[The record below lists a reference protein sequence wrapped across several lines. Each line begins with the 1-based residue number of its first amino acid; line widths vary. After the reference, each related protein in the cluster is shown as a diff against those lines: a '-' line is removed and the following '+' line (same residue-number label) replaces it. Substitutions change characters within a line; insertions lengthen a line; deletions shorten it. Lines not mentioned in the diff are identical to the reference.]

1 MPMKVSN
8 PSVNVARVIYIAL
21 CQLAGLA
28 IALST
33 PSIPL
38 WVGLFGGLIVAVFFI
53 LVESSMRNF
62 TLRGFSTATFGIG
75 VGLLCAFLLNR
86 AQIPE
91 LIKIAASPIQVE
103 GIGEA
108 LSLAFVVTSYASFA
122 FLGAVLA
129 LRSDQEEFSFIIPY
143 VRFRQD
149 AASGQ
154 LLILDAEVIMDGRL
168 PSLMAAGF
176 LTGRVLVPQFVLDE
190 LQVMANSPAAGKRQR
205 GQRGLEILSELQ
217 KNPAVPISI
226 QDSRGMA
233 EDESF
238 QGRLV
243 QTAKLLS
250 ARLITTD
257 ENLTKVAHLQGADII
272 NLNDLSDAL
281 KPSVVVGESVRL
293 ALVRAGKDDHQAVGY
308 MPDGTMIVVNHAI
321 GKIGTSQDVTVIST
335 LQTSAGEMVFAEL
348 NTKEEG

>member
-1 MPMKVSN
+1 MKATK
-8 PSVNVARVIYIAL
+8 PSVNVARVIYIIL
-21 CQLAGLA
+21 CLLAGVA
-28 IALST
+28 IARIA

-38 WVGLFGGLIVAVFFI
+38 WVGLFGGLLIAIFFI
-53 LVESSMRNF
+53 LVESSMRSF

-91 LIKIAASPIQVE
+91 LIEIAASPFEDQIE

-108 LSLAFVVTSYASFA
+108 LVLAFNVIAYASLA

-129 LRSDQEEFSFIIPY
+129 LRSDQEDFSFIIPY

-154 LLILDAEVIMDGRL
+154 LLILDAEVIIDGRL
-168 PSLMAAGF
+168 PGLLLAGF

-250 ARLITTD
+250 GRLISTD

-272 NLNDLSDAL
+272 NLNDLADAL

-321 GKIGTSQDVTVIST
+321 DKIGSSRDVTVIST
-335 LQTSAGEMVFAEL
+335 LQTSAGQMVFAEL
-348 NTKEEG
+348 NSKEEA

>member
-1 MPMKVSN
+1 MMRSSK
-8 PSVNVARVIYIAL
+8 PSVNVARVIYILL
-21 CQLAGLA
+21 CLLAGVA
-28 IALST
+28 IAVST
-33 PSIPL
+33 PTIEL
-38 WVGLFGGLIVAVFFI
+38 WVGLFGGLMVALFFI
-53 LVESSMRNF
+53 FVESSMRNF

-75 VGLLCAFLLNR
+75 VGLLCAFLLNK
-86 AQIPE
+86 AQVPK
-91 LIKIAASPIQVE
+91 LIEIAASPIEIDGV
-103 GIGEA
+103 GEA
-108 LSLAFVVTSYASFA
+108 LALAFTVISYASFA

-154 LLILDAEVIMDGRL
+154 VMILDAEVIMDGRI
-168 PSLMAAGF
+168 PSLLAAGF

-190 LQVMANSPAAGKRQR
+190 LQVMANSPSAGKRQR
-205 GQRGLEILSELQ
+205 GQRGLEILSDLQ
-217 KNPAVPISI
+217 KNPAVPVSI

-243 QTAKLLS
+243 QTAKMLS
-250 ARLITTD
+250 GRLVTTD

-293 ALVRAGKDDHQAVGY
+293 VLVRAGKDDHQAVGY

-321 GKIGTSQDVTVIST
+321 DKIGSTQDVTVIST
-335 LQTSAGEMVFAEL
+335 LQTSAGQMVFAEL
-348 NTKEEG
+348 NSREER

>member
-1 MPMKVSN
+1 MRHSK
-8 PSVNVARVIYIAL
+8 PSVNIARVLYILL
-21 CQLAGLA
+21 CLLAGVA
-28 IALST
+28 IAVST
-33 PSIPL
+33 PSIEL
-38 WVGLFGGLIVAVFFI
+38 WVGLFGSLIVAILFI
-53 LVESSMRNF
+53 LMESSMRNF

-75 VGLLCAFLLNR
+75 VGLLCAFLLNK
-86 AQIPE
+86 AKVPA
-91 LIKIAASPIQVE
+91 LIEIAASPIE
-103 GIGEA
+103 IDGLGKTLA
-108 LSLAFVVTSYASFA
+108 LAFTVISYASFA

-154 LLILDAEVIMDGRL
+154 VMILDAEVIIDGRL
-168 PSLMAAGF
+168 PALLAAGF

-205 GQRGLEILSELQ
+205 GQRGLEILSDLQ
-217 KNPAVPISI
+217 KNPAVPVSI

-243 QTAKLLS
+243 QTAKMLS
-250 ARLITTD
+250 GRLVTTD

-321 GKIGTSQDVTVIST
+321 DKIGSSQDVTVIST
-335 LQTSAGEMVFAEL
+335 LQTSAGQMVFAEL
-348 NTKEEG
+348 NSREES

>member
-1 MPMKVSN
+1 MKVSK

-129 LRSDQEEFSFIIPY
+129 LRS
-143 VRFRQD
+143 
-149 AASGQ
+149 
-154 LLILDAEVIMDGRL
+154 
-168 PSLMAAGF
+168 
-176 LTGRVLVPQFVLDE
+176 VLC
-190 LQVMANSPAAGKRQR
+190 
-205 GQRGLEILSELQ
+205 
-217 KNPAVPISI
+217 
-226 QDSRGMA
+226 
-233 EDESF
+233 
-238 QGRLV
+238 
-243 QTAKLLS
+243 
-250 ARLITTD
+250 
-257 ENLTKVAHLQGADII
+257 
-272 NLNDLSDAL
+272 
-281 KPSVVVGESVRL
+281 
-293 ALVRAGKDDHQAVGY
+293 
-308 MPDGTMIVVNHAI
+308 
-321 GKIGTSQDVTVIST
+321 
-335 LQTSAGEMVFAEL
+335 
-348 NTKEEG
+348 

>member
-1 MPMKVSN
+1 MSSTK
-8 PSVNVARVIYIAL
+8 PSVHVARIIYLVL
-21 CQLAGLA
+21 CELAGLA

-38 WVGLFGGLIVAVFFI
+38 WVGLFGGLIVGGFFI
-53 LVESSMRNF
+53 VVESSMKNF
-62 TLRGFSTATFGIG
+62 SLRGFSTATFGIG
-75 VGLLCAFLLNR
+75 VGLFCAFLLNR

-91 LIKIAASPIQVE
+91 LIKIAASPIKIE

-108 LSLAFVVTSYASFA
+108 LALAFNVVSYASFA

-129 LRSDQEEFSFIIPY
+129 LRSNQEEFSFIIPY

-168 PSLMAAGF
+168 PPLMMAGF

-190 LQVMANSPAAGKRQR
+190 LQVMANSPAAGKRER

-272 NLNDLSDAL
+272 NLNDLADAL

-293 ALVRAGKDDHQAVGY
+293 PLVRAGKDDHQAVGY

-321 GKIGTSQDVTVIST
+321 NLVGTTKDVTVIST
-335 LQTSAGEMVFAEL
+335 LQTSAGKMVFAEL
-348 NTKEEG
+348 NSKEES

>member
-1 MPMKVSN
+1 MRHSK
-8 PSVNVARVIYIAL
+8 PSVTIARVLYILL
-21 CQLAGLA
+21 CLLAGVA
-28 IALST
+28 IAVST
-33 PSIPL
+33 PSIEL
-38 WVGLFGGLIVAVFFI
+38 WVGLFGSLIVAILFI
-53 LVESSMRNF
+53 LLESSMRNF

-75 VGLLCAFLLNR
+75 VGLLCAFLLNK
-86 AQIPE
+86 AQVPT
-91 LIKIAASPIQVE
+91 LIEIAASPIE
-103 GIGEA
+103 IDGLGKTLA
-108 LSLAFVVTSYASFA
+108 LAFTVISYASFA

-154 LLILDAEVIMDGRL
+154 VMILDAEVIIDGRL
-168 PSLMAAGF
+168 PALLAAGF

-205 GQRGLEILSELQ
+205 GQRGLEILSDLQ
-217 KNPAVPISI
+217 KNPAVPVSI

-243 QTAKLLS
+243 QTAKMLS
-250 ARLITTD
+250 GRLVTTD

-321 GKIGTSQDVTVIST
+321 DKIGSSQDVTVIST
-335 LQTSAGEMVFAEL
+335 LQTSAGQMVFAEL
-348 NTKEEG
+348 NSREEP

>member
-1 MPMKVSN
+1 MKSSKS
-8 PSVNVARVIYIAL
+8 SVNVARAIYIVL
-21 CQLAGLA
+21 CLLAGLA
-28 IALST
+28 ISQST
-33 PSIPL
+33 PEIPL
-38 WVGLFGGLIVAVFFI
+38 WTCLSGGLFVAIVFI
-53 LVESSMRNF
+53 LMESSMRNF
-62 TLRGFSTATFGIG
+62 TLRGLSTATFGIG
-75 VGLLCAFLLNR
+75 VGLLCAFLLDM
-86 AQIPE
+86 AQIAE
-91 LIKIAASPIQVE
+91 LIKLAASPIKIE
-103 GIGEA
+103 GMGEA
-108 LSLAFVVTSYASFA
+108 LSLGYKVSSYVSFA

-129 LRSDQEEFSFIIPY
+129 LRSNQEEFSFIIPY

-168 PSLMAAGF
+168 PGLLAAGF

-243 QTAKLLS
+243 QTAKLLNG
-250 ARLITTD
+250 RLISTD

-272 NLNDLSDAL
+272 NLNDLADAL

-293 ALVRAGKDDHQAVGY
+293 VLVRAGKDDHQAVGY
-308 MPDGTMIVVNHAI
+308 LPDGTMIVVNHAI

-335 LQTSAGEMVFAEL
+335 LQTSAGKMVFAEL
-348 NTKEEG
+348 NSNEEK